1 MNQER
6 LLKIIE
12 DMQECISDINECIY
26 ILENKQDDK
35 LLIKLAKSSLRQL
48 FVSYHT
54 ILEDLSSILLKEL
67 KKFRIGITLHE
78 SFVIFKNLN
87 LIDEDTFT
95 FLEKSRLMRNR
106 ISHRYKEPSHEDLL
120 NHIQKYKNE
129 FNIPLKLAK
138 SYLN

>member
-12 DMQECISDINECIY
+12 DMQECISDIDECVY
-26 ILENKQDDK
+26 ILENKEDDK

-95 FLEKSRLMRNR
+95 FLEKSRLIRNR